1 MKELYNSM
9 DEDFRALCDRLW
21 FVSGVGEDLQQG
33 EGQMSLLPLVY
44 DHPLSDDKTMCF
56 HLGQTYCFGIY

>member
-1 MKELYNSM
+1 MKELYESM
-9 DEDFRALCDRLW
+9 DEDLSALCDRLW

-44 DHPLSDDKTMCF
+44 DHPFRGDKTISLDLSKKF
-56 HLGQTYCFGIY
+56 L